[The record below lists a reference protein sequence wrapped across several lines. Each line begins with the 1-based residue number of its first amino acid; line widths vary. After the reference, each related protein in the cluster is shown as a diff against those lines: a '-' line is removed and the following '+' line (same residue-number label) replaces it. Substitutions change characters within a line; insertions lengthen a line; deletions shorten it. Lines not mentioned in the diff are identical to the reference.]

1 MPFSDDAYSL
11 LYLWSQRTIYIGA
24 MFELSCFTPAASA
37 LVISMEK
44 PLRIRSA
51 ASPDFITTRSAL
63 IPAGVSVEVEDTDQ
77 LMACCYLDALGRDLA
92 AFKTLMQRQVGNLW
106 IDSRIE
112 RQQIASYELIYR
124 TRMPAAQT
132 YKTLLESIFPPAAV
146 CNAVP
151 GARAEIARAVEII
164 RCDPVSNPSNL
175 QLAQQVGLTEAQL
188 QRQFKQITGI
198 PIRRYR
204 LWHRLFV
211 TATLMML
218 GKTLTDAALEAGFS
232 DSSHFNHAFRSILGM
247 KPSFI
252 FQRRD
257 RIFIYAGGDVE
268 AGKG

>member
-24 MFELSCFTPAASA
+24 MFELSRLTPAASS
-37 LVISMEK
+37 LVIGLEK
-44 PLRIRSA
+44 PLRIRDA
-51 ASPDFITTRSAL
+51 GSPDFTSTRSVL
-63 IPAGVSVEVEDTDQ
+63 IPAGVSVQVEDTDQ
-77 LMACCYLDALGRDLA
+77 RLACCYLDALGRDLA
-92 AFKTLMQRQVGNLW
+92 AFKTLMQRQVGKLW
-106 IDSRIE
+106 FDSSTE
-112 RQQIASYELIYR
+112 QQQIDSYELMYR
-124 TRMPAAQT
+124 TRMPAAQA
-132 YKTLLESIFPPAAV
+132 YKTLLESIFPAAAV
-146 CNAVP
+146 CSAVP
-151 GARAEIARAVEII
+151 LPRIEIARVVEMI
-164 RCDPVSNPSNL
+164 RRDPVSNPSNQ
-175 QLAQQVGLTEAQL
+175 QLAQQAGLTEAQL

-247 KPSFI
+247 KPSTI

-257 RIFIYAGGDVE
+257 RIFIYAGGDVDDE
-268 AGKG
+268 TG